1 MGPLP
6 EVANANQTKPGSMWQ
21 SRNII
26 IELGLKKG
34 ELCPKNTL
42 FPKGGEKGN
51 FQGIGG
57 RAQAKGQRF
66 SGAAGARTVFQA
78 SLHTAQIVPKRIQN
92 PTLGDR
98 SMVVSRSNLQ
108 TPPSLTCADSS
119 VVKSELGHGSLHVSL
134 RTPAK
139 HICQITGGFET
150 NTEAHQGKDPLAQR
164 GWYRWQHLHWYSS

>member
-1 MGPLP
+1 MGLQRVRPDLVTEQPRAKGRDPSMGPLP

-21 SRNII
+21 SRNVI

-78 SLHTAQIVPKRIQN
+78 SLHTARIVPKRIQN

-108 TPPSLTCADSS
+108 TPPKPYMCRQFCGQVRAGSRITACLFKNTCKTYLS
-119 VVKSELGHGSLHVSL
+119 
-134 RTPAK
+134 
-139 HICQITGGFET
+139 
-150 NTEAHQGKDPLAQR
+150 NN
-164 GWYRWQHLHWYSS
+164 RWF